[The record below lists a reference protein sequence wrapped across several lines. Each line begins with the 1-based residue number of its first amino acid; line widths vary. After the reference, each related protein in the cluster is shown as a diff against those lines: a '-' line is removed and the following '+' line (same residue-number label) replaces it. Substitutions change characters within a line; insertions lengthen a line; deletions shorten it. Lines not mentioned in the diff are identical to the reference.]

1 MEEALRLQKLPIYV
15 FALLDKLKAEER
27 AKGKELIDLTI
38 GSPCHL
44 PPQEVMDTFIEA
56 LKVQANHRYFSFEG
70 DPVFRSSVSEW
81 CKRQYNIHIDKNEI
95 VELIGSKE
103 GIVHFI
109 FAYLNPGDTVLVP
122 TPCYP
127 AHYRGPILAGGVPY
141 ELPTV
146 ESNGFIPDL
155 DVIDSSIAD
164 KAKMLTL
171 SYPTNPTAATAPK
184 EFFEK
189 AVHFA
194 KKHNL
199 ILLHD
204 FAYGELYFEG
214 KKPIS
219 CLSIPGAKD
228 VCIEFH
234 SLSKTFG
241 MAGWRLGFAVGNA
254 KLVESLRKMKTNLDY
269 GPFNATVKAG
279 TVALKMRNGYM
290 DNMRATYQ
298 RKRDI
303 AVEGLNEL
311 GWKLKKPMAT
321 FYLWVP
327 VPAGFN
333 SMSFTEH
340 VLHKADVAV
349 SPGIGFGDLG
359 EGYVR
364 FALVDS
370 DERIKEAAAR
380 MKKAGIRY
388 HG

>member
-1 MEEALRLQKLPIYV
+1 MKEAERLTKLPIYV
-15 FALLDKLKAEER
+15 FALLDKLKAEAR
-27 AKGKELIDLTI
+27 AKGKELVDLTI
-38 GSPCHL
+38 GSPSHL
-44 PPQEVMDTFIEA
+44 PPQEVMDALIEA
-56 LKVQANHRYFSFEG
+56 LKDQANHRYFSFEG
-70 DPVFRSSVSEW
+70 DPVFRSAVVEW
-81 CKRQYNIHIDKNEI
+81 CRRQYNVHVEKHEI

-109 FAYLNPGDTVLVP
+109 LAYLNPGDTVLVP

-127 AHYRGPILAGGVPY
+127 AHWRGPILAGAVPY

-155 DVIDSSIAD
+155 DMIDGSIAD
-164 KAKMLTL
+164 KAKMLII
-171 SYPTNPTAATAPK
+171 SYPTNPTAATASK

-189 AVHFA
+189 AIRFA
-194 KKHNL
+194 KKHDL

-219 CLSIPGAKD
+219 CLSLPGAKD
-228 VCIEFH
+228 VTIEFH

-254 KLVESLRKMKTNLDY
+254 GLIESLRKMKTNLDY

-279 TVALKMRNGYM
+279 TCALKMRDGYM
-290 DNMRATYQ
+290 DEMRAGYQ
-298 RKRDI
+298 KKRDI
-303 AVEGLNEL
+303 VVEGLNRL
-311 GWKLKKPMAT
+311 GWKLKKPSAT

-327 VPAGFN
+327 TPAGFN
-333 SMSFTEH
+333 SMTFTEH
-340 VLHKADVAV
+340 LIHKANVAV
-349 SPGIGFGDLG
+349 SPGIGFGDMG
-359 EGYVR
+359 EGFVR

-370 DERIKEAAAR
+370 DERLKEALRRIEA
-380 MKKAGIRY
+380 AGIRY
-388 HG
+388 S